1 MMMIQRKKLMKWL
14 TLALM
19 ICLMC
24 GVSSCSSNG
33 DDDDPLLPYI
43 GTWER
48 SENSEM
54 GTICQELVITETTF
68 TVTMRMEME
77 GELID
82 VILVKGTYS
91 VNDNIFMLIITQFG
105 IRMDEM
111 DEMTFFTPDDFD
123 WDEILEEELE
133 VEDHFKAKFVV
144 TGNQLVL
151 IIDANDDGVFDPIEE
166 GETYTK
172 NKCTV

>member
-1 MMMIQRKKLMKWL
+1 MIIQREKLTKWL

-24 GVSSCSSNG
+24 GVSSCSSDG
-33 DDDDPLLPYI
+33 DDDDLLLPYI

-68 TVTMRMEME
+68 TVTMSIEME

-82 VILVKGTYS
+82 VMIIKGTYS
-91 VNDNIFMLIITQFG
+91 VNDDIFMLIITQFG
-105 IRMDEM
+105 IRMDEIS
-111 DEMTFFTPDDFD
+111 EMTFFTPDDFD

-133 VEDHFKAKFVV
+133 IGDHFKAKFVV

-166 GETYTK
+166 GETYIK
-172 NKCTV
+172 DICEI

>member
-1 MMMIQRKKLMKWL
+1 MIIQRKKLMKWL
-14 TLALM
+14 TFALM
-19 ICLMC
+19 TCLMC
-24 GVSSCSSNG
+24 GVSSCRSDG
-33 DDDDPLLPYI
+33 DDDDPILPYI

-48 SENSEM
+48 GESSEE
-54 GTICQELVITETTF
+54 GTICQELIITETTF
-68 TVTMRMEME
+68 TVTMRMEIE

-82 VILVKGTYS
+82 VIFVKGTYS
-91 VNDNIFMLIITQFG
+91 VSGSIFMLTITQFG

-111 DEMTFFTPDDFD
+111 AEMTFFTPDDFE

-133 VEDHFKAKFVV
+133 IEDNFKAKFVV

-172 NKCTV
+172 DKCSV